1 MDSEV
6 NPSFIKKKKMVRF
19 IVFIGIIVLSVLGV
33 KIIRGIH
40 HFKSD
45 EIRVVKAKYEE
56 GMDKEVWL
64 YKRNI
69 FGKKKKIKEIVYF
82 KNGNKENEIDYKYGK
97 VNGRARMWYE
107 NGRLRVEATYKD
119 NKTHGVRIAYHKNG
133 KVFCRAEYDEGKLLR
148 KKNWDEEGNEIY
160 LPVDRE

>member
-1 MDSEV
+1 MGAGSKKRKWLVGLFVIIGLIVAGVTLLGGLRHSE
-6 NPSFIKKKKMVRF
+6 
-19 IVFIGIIVLSVLGV
+19 
-33 KIIRGIH
+33 H
-40 HFKSD
+40 D

-56 GMDKEVWL
+56 GKDKEVWL

-82 KNGNKENEIDYKYGK
+82 KNGNKENEIDYKHGK

-107 NGRLRVEATYKD
+107 NGSLRVEATYKD
-119 NKTHGVRIAYHKNG
+119 NKTHGVRIAYHQNG
-133 KVFCRAEYDEGKLLR
+133 QIFCRAEYDEGKLLR

-160 LPVDRE
+160 LDMDRPDGSGPS